1 MVCEGHRWA
10 KPAKPGK
17 TCSESQGVMKV
28 QFVYLP
34 FIFSAGKNVEVASF
48 SARFLWE
55 LDMPSRSPL
64 DTLDFPLPLVAF
76 LSLSNFFLS
85 LPFSSSN
92 FEGFFLLHQKPLIL
106 SRLLVIRSRA
116 PHEHEEVTYYI
127 IHASLR
133 L

>member
-1 MVCEGHRWA
+1 MDMVCEGHRW
-10 KPAKPGK
+10 AKPGK
-17 TCSESQGVMKV
+17 TCSESQGVLKV

-34 FIFSAGKNVEVASF
+34 FILTAGKNVEVASF

-106 SRLLVIRSRA
+106 CRLLVIRSRA